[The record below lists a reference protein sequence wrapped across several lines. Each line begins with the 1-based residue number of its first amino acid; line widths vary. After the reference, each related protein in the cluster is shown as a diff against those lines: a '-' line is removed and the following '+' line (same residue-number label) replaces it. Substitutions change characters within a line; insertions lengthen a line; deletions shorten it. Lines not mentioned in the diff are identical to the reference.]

1 MEKLIKDSWGSRSLG
16 NFQYLDLEGTEG
28 LGNFLGP
35 LKEDEVE
42 VFVSDVVEGEQKEKD
57 LVREARLDIFFIE
70 PGYQAT
76 IEVCK
81 RWREIQ
87 LQITSNNQ
95 HHLNVGCVRAKCL
108 FNSKLNP
115 NLLLCTD
122 MS

>member
-16 NFQYLDLEGTEG
+16 NFQYLDLKGTEG

-35 LKEDEVE
+35 LKEDEVK

-57 LVREARLDIFFIE
+57 LVREARLDIFFNE

-81 RWREIQ
+81 RWRGIQ
-87 LQITSNNQ
+87 LQVTSNNQ
-95 HHLNVGCVRAKCL
+95 HHLNVGCVRAKCF
-108 FNSKLNP
+108 FNSKLNSS
-115 NLLLCTD
+115 LLLCTD